1 MADKIVRTF
10 GPTAL
15 TNTLTTNIYQGGGGS
30 ALVWDVIKHIHV
42 VNKTAVAA
50 TFSLWLG
57 ATGGNVAGTE
67 VFNAQT
73 VAAYST
79 FDYYCSLK
87 MLSTD
92 YLVGGASGNTT
103 LTIYAEGTQGVV

>member
-1 MADKIVRTF
+1 MADKVAKQF
-10 GPTAL
+10 GPVAMSA
-15 TNTLTTNIYQGGGGS
+15 TLTTDIYQGGGGS
-30 ALVWDVIKHIHV
+30 ALVWDVVKHIHV

-57 ATGGNVAGTE
+57 ATGANNAGTE
-67 VFNAQT
+67 LFSNQSVS
-73 VAAYST
+73 AYGT

-92 YLVGGASGNTT
+92 FLVGGASGATT
-103 LTIYAEGTQGVV
+103 LTIYGEGTQGVV